1 MTAPTSDQLRKAWTV
16 ERHDHHTSSNG
27 WDTCPVCA
35 LRAAL
40 ALLADAER
48 RIEELE
54 RDTAALIA
62 DAEVAHRHI
71 EELIRERD
79 QAWLDHTAT
88 SDMLDEARERNE
100 AIIAYANTNLR
111 ASLADAE
118 RRIEKLEHNNE
129 TVASLRLALAAYDA
143 LTTKETP

>member
-100 AIIAYANTNLR
+100 AIIAYAR
-111 ASLADAE
+111 ARLAAAE
-118 RRIEKLEHNNE
+118 RVVDAAREGHEPDPALI
-129 TVASLRLALAAYDA
+129 LAALSAYDA
-143 LTTKETP
+143 INKETP

>member
-48 RIEELE
+48 RIEELT
-54 RDTAALIA
+54 RQ
-62 DAEVAHRHI
+62 
-71 EELIRERD
+71 RD